1 LLLKKLITFAI
12 NLNNYDA
19 LMKRIVFLFFILPI
33 TAGLLNAQTKV
44 LKMSATKSTDFGVTY
59 FLPKTMLT
67 VRVNYSKITQKA
79 APYARYAEK
88 YLGVKGESVISED
101 QVYYKLN
108 NINVISKGIVDKDAS
123 YLVEFKSKTTSPFVY
138 LTEDGLICTINAEYE
153 PESAGDNKAPAQ
165 SVSESTKIPPHSVFT
180 EEYLNAGSV
189 TKMAEVA
196 AKQIYKLRDSRTDLL
211 TGNADNAPRDGEGMK
226 IVLANLEAQEKTLTE
241 LFTGTTNVDTFN
253 SDFDIEPISNI
264 DKEVLLRFSKYA
276 GIVGKDDLSG
286 SPVYINIKNL
296 ESVESQELVDLKRK
310 NKETKS
316 IVYNLPGKAAVEVFY
331 GIISMCRNTVPVVQ
345 FGNKQIL
352 AASIFDDKK
361 APVKVYFYPETG
373 AIKQIIQ

>member
-1 LLLKKLITFAI
+1 
-12 NLNNYDA
+12 
-19 LMKRIVFLFFILPI
+19 MKRIAFFFFILVTI
-33 TAGLLNAQTKV
+33 NLLNAQTKV

-67 VRVNYSKITQKA
+67 VRVNYSKVTQKA
-79 APYARYAEK
+79 GPYAKYAEK
-88 YLGVKGESVISED
+88 YLGVKEQSVVSED

-108 NINVISKGIVDKDAS
+108 SINVISKGVIDKDAS

-138 LTEDGLICTINAEYE
+138 LTEDGLICTINADYE
-153 PESAGDNKAPAQ
+153 PESTGDNKAPAQ
-165 SVSESTKIPPHSVFT
+165 SVSESTKVSPHSVFT

-226 IVLANLEAQEKTLTE
+226 IVLANLEAQEKALTE
-241 LFTGTTNVDTFN
+241 LFTGTTNTETFN
-253 SDFDIEPISNI
+253 SDFDIEPASSI

-276 GIVGKDDLSG
+276 GVVGKDDLSG

-296 ESVESQELVDLKRK
+296 ESVEPQDIVDPKRK
-310 NKETKS
+310 TKEAQS
-316 IVYNLPGKAAVEVFY
+316 IVYNIPGKAAIEVFY
-331 GIISMCRNTVPVVQ
+331 GITSVCKNTVSVVQ

-352 AASIFDDKK
+352 ATSIFDDKK

>member
-1 LLLKKLITFAI
+1 MRRIAI
-12 NLNNYDA
+12 S
-19 LMKRIVFLFFILPI
+19 FFILI
-33 TAGLLNAQTKV
+33 AANFLNAQTKV

-67 VRVNYSKITQKA
+67 VQVNYNKITQKA
-79 APYARYAEK
+79 GPYARYAEK
-88 YLGVKGESVISED
+88 YLGVKEQSVVSED

-108 NINVISKGIVDKDAS
+108 NISVISKGVVDKDAS

-138 LTEDGLICTINAEYE
+138 LTEDGLICTINADYE
-153 PESAGDNKAPAQ
+153 PDNANKKIEPTQSAPQSSSIPA
-165 SVSESTKIPPHSVFT
+165 HSVFT

-226 IVLANLEAQEKTLTE
+226 IVLANLEAQEKALTE
-241 LFTGTTNVDTFN
+241 LFTGTTSVETLN
-253 SDFDIEPISNI
+253 SNFDIEPSSNI

-276 GIVGKDDLSG
+276 GVVGKDDLSG
-286 SPVYINIKNL
+286 SPVYINIKNQ
-296 ESVESQELVDLKRK
+296 ESIDTQEIVDPKRKAKESQ
-310 NKETKS
+310 S
-316 IVYNLPGKAAVEVFY
+316 IVYNIPGKAEVEVFY
-331 GIISMCRNTVPVVQ
+331 GINSMYKNTFQIVQ
-345 FGNKQIL
+345 FGNKQVL
-352 AASIFDDKK
+352 ATSIFDDKK

>member
-1 LLLKKLITFAI
+1 
-12 NLNNYDA
+12 
-19 LMKRIVFLFFILPI
+19 MKRMTIFFFILF
-33 TAGLLNAQTKV
+33 AVNLLNAQTKV

-67 VRVNYSKITQKA
+67 VHVNYSKITQKA
-79 APYARYAEK
+79 GPYARYAEK
-88 YLGVKGESVISED
+88 YLGVKDQTVVSED

-108 NINVISKGIVDKDAS
+108 NINVISKGVIDKDAS

-138 LTEDGLICTINAEYE
+138 LTEDGLICTINADYE
-153 PESAGDNKAPAQ
+153 PDNNNKKVEPAQ
-165 SVSESTKIPPHSVFT
+165 SASQSSSIPAHSVYT
-180 EEYLNAGSV
+180 EEYLSAGSV

-226 IVLANLEAQEKTLTE
+226 IVLANLEAQEKALTE
-241 LFTGTTNVDTFN
+241 LFTGTTSVETFN
-253 SDFDIEPISNI
+253 SDFDIEPASNI

-276 GIVGKDDLSG
+276 GVVGKDDLSG
-286 SPVYINIKNL
+286 SPVYINIKNQ
-296 ESVESQELVDLKRK
+296 ESVEPQEIVDPKRK
-310 NKETKS
+310 TKEAQS
-316 IVYNLPGKAAVEVFY
+316 IVYNIPGKAAVEVFY
-331 GIISMCRNTVPVVQ
+331 GINSMYKNTFQIVQ

-352 AASIFDDKK
+352 STSIFDDKK